1 MKVTKEKLQK
11 IIQEE
16 LSTMQQEGEIDEG
29 FLDRLLGKD
38 KRSTE
43 FVSDEEVKNIIN
55 NVINSISELVRTA
68 SRQDNRILA
77 DKAAELKR
85 TAMSLSAFATPSGTN
100 MPPNPE
106 EFGRDTRKD
115 PRLSSRSIGESSK
128 RKVSK

>member
-1 MKVTKEKLQK
+1 MNLTKEQLQK

-16 LSTMQQEGEIDEG
+16 LAIALQEGELEEG
-29 FLDRLLGKD
+29 FLDKLLGKD

-43 FVSDEEVKNIIN
+43 FVTGKEVKDLLT

-68 SRQDNRILA
+68 SRQGDMGLA

-85 TAMSLSAFATPSGTN
+85 QAMSLITQEVPAGNELPPKDFKTGQKFVSAAR
-100 MPPNPE
+100 PPRGIRE
-106 EFGRDTRKD
+106 D
-115 PRLSSRSIGESSK
+115 K

>member
-1 MKVTKEKLQK
+1 MKITKEKLQK

-16 LSTMQQEGEIDEG
+16 LASIQQEGDLEEG
-29 FLDRLLGKD
+29 FMDRLLGKD

-68 SRQDNRILA
+68 SRQDNRMLA
-77 DKAAELKR
+77 DKASDLKR

-100 MPPNPE
+100 MPPKPE
-106 EFGRDTRKD
+106 EFGRDDRPD
-115 PRLSSRSIGESSK
+115 ARSRARAPGATGE
-128 RKVSK
+128 